1 MNFWGRRSA
10 EKALPLSPC
19 LRFRRTLE
27 SATNCGHAEDLV
39 AMSWPTSGRQ
49 HTSHKNPRLGLQGF
63 QSSRDRQIFPFL
75 SASIIYEPLKSLPR
89 EEALPVSPGCSVAG
103 PCPVEPARQ
112 VIADHRTSSVSCVSP
127 ARAKVAHA
135 VPTTCSTES
144 RQSSVPQEKAAPR
157 SSPPV
162 LEELSETPCQFSP
175 SAAVAFNLCGDRS
188 STCTA
193 PTSLDSVAR
202 KSSPVRVTPLTRAP
216 IPLVHGDPAANEEQA
231 PVSVRPLDGT
241 PIGLPRTQD
250 MEDSAPAAC
259 FPCGG
264 GVRAN
269 ACLPFGHV
277 AALGH
282 MSALGP
288 APPHSEDPVSP
299 CRAPGAPAEVAVG
312 PTELVPRR
320 PMCTHLGQCFVGLP
334 GCVTPACQVRLAHS
348 KSIKPTA
355 PTSSEPFDRTAF
367 PDPFALMGTV
377 RASAEI
383 LFGDLSLNPQLASPI
398 CARLSAIAVS

>member
-1 MNFWGRRSA
+1 MMNFWGRRSA

-27 SATNCGHAEDLV
+27 PAMNSGHGEDLV
-39 AMSWPTSGRQ
+39 SMRWSTSGRQ
-49 HTSHKNPRLGLQGF
+49 HTSHKNPRLSLRCF
-63 QSSRDRQIFPFL
+63 QNPRDRQLFPFL
-75 SASIIYEPLKSLPR
+75 SAPIVYEPLKSLPR
-89 EEALPVSPGCSVAG
+89 EEAVSPRCSVAG
-103 PCPVEPARQ
+103 PFPVEPVRQ

-127 ARAKVAHA
+127 ARAKVAYA
-135 VPTTCSTES
+135 VPATCSTDS
-144 RQSSVPQEKAAPR
+144 RQSSMPQEKAAPR
-157 SSPPV
+157 SSPAV

-175 SAAVAFNLCGDRS
+175 SAAVAFNVCGDRS

-216 IPLVHGDPAANEEQA
+216 IPLDHGDPAADEEQA
-231 PVSVRPLDGT
+231 PVSVGPLDET

-250 MEDSAPAAC
+250 MEDSAPAVC

-264 GVRAN
+264 GVRAS

-299 CRAPGAPAEVAVG
+299 RRAPRAPAEVTAA
-312 PTELVPRR
+312 PNELVPRR

-334 GCVTPACQVRLAHS
+334 GCVTPASQVRLAHS

-355 PTSSEPFDRTAF
+355 PTSPEPLDFTAF

-383 LFGDLSLNPQLASPI
+383 LFGDLALNPQLASPI